1 MWNQPHHSPGPVSSE
16 TRLPELSPG
25 RASRCGPRGHTP
37 KTQQAAPGRRVQEAL
52 VLASR
57 LLIARGRPSARAP
70 GRPGGWDVLLGPGTA
85 PCSDRVAVGRG
96 RGPSDPSPEEAS
108 ISRRAVR
115 GRQLCPCCGTRVTA
129 SVDGRPSPSGHGGA
143 LWVPRPQREG
153 CLGLPPPPHLSQPLV
168 HIRSPVPSRWPLNPV
183 TIFSEPH
190 SVWMLHTDEGG
201 RRPCW
206 ARAAS
211 PDLG

>member
-1 MWNQPHHSPGPVSSE
+1 MWNQPHRSPGPVSSE

-52 VLASR
+52 VL
-57 LLIARGRPSARAP
+57 IARGRPSARAP
-70 GRPGGWDVLLGPGTA
+70 GRPGGWDVPLGPGTA

-115 GRQLCPCCGTRVTA
+115 GRQLCPCRGTCVTA
-129 SVDGRPSPSGHGGA
+129 SVGGRPSPSGHGGA
-143 LWVPRPQREG
+143 LWVPAFKE
-153 CLGLPPPPHLSQPLV
+153 
-168 HIRSPVPSRWPLNPV
+168 
-183 TIFSEPH
+183 
-190 SVWMLHTDEGG
+190 
-201 RRPCW
+201 
-206 ARAAS
+206 RAAWGCPRLHAS
-211 PDLG
+211 PSPQCTSEA